1 MSKKPSLSCLR
12 ILDLFYRFPGCRIIV
27 GSSSIGMRHYYLKMK
42 GEVRSE
48 RIRLDGVDADYPR
61 LSGDTMSTLI
71 REKLLVQVE
80 KPEGSSLYYDMYYN
94 ISRRGAEVYAENL
107 ERFRE
112 YERKEQEKREAAKR
126 LIVISSRDRYSGN
139 RKYAA
144 LCEVQRETD
153 KRVYVK
159 VIRRFDGESKSS
171 WAITMGLPIDGRGD
185 NQYISKDDITIDNAS
200 EDLFSRL
207 VSVEKEKIEDQA
219 RLKQEMED
227 EIEPIR
233 ERYRQRRE
241 QQEAMYKN
249 MESDIL
255 RSS

>member
-12 ILDLFYRFPGCRIIV
+12 ILDLFHRFPGCRIV
-27 GSSSIGMRHYYLKMK
+27 GSSSIGVSHYYLKMK

-48 RIRLDGVDADYPR
+48 RIRLDGIDADYPR
-61 LSGDTMSTLI
+61 LSADTMTTLV
-71 REKLLVQVE
+71 REKWLVRVE
-80 KPEGSSLYYDMYYN
+80 KPEGSAWYDIYYN
-94 ISRRGAEVYAENL
+94 ISRRGAEIYAENL

-144 LCEVQRETD
+144 LCEVQRETG

-159 VIRRFDGESKSS
+159 VIRRFDGESESS

-227 EIEPIR
+227 ELEPIR

-241 QQEAMYKN
+241 QQEAMYED